1 MGELCCGSGLMSC
14 GEEWVAAPGSHWWGP
29 LAGEMTWCHTGSSP
43 NQLISPPTGAREAPS
58 MESLQK
64 LLRHPTDS
72 ISRKASQKRRRTRKN
87 PVSAVGV
94 KGWAVLFSR
103 KQGVSFWDPQ
113 YHYYVRFSKVT
124 WSKLI
129 CALLGALNLK
139 KKKSSSCLSTALAL
153 LRSAIPIF
161 YTVFAWLSFW
171 LIGVET
177 GLTSFHLRL
186 ISSTIFPF
194 PRKMHLGNF
203 SAVGCWAASKKPAS
217 CF

>member
-14 GEEWVAAPGSHWWGP
+14 GEEWVAAPGSLWWGP

-129 CALLGALNLK
+129 CALLGALHLK
-139 KKKSSSCLSTALAL
+139 KKKILELSIHCSRIAEVSNSHLLHCLCMAFL
-153 LRSAIPIF
+153 LTDWGRNWPNQF
-161 YTVFAWLSFW
+161 PP
-171 LIGVET
+171 ET
-177 GLTSFHLRL
+177 H
-186 ISSTIFPF
+186 
-194 PRKMHLGNF
+194 
-203 SAVGCWAASKKPAS
+203 
-217 CF
+217 